1 MAPKLSISAPLEAG
15 SSLLDTHNLS
25 TTITD
30 ALDYVSGRLIRKK
43 LHLTLIL
50 THDDVALPMAS
61 AAPSPCI
68 PQSPMSPRSPLSP
81 VANFFR
87 RRPQA
92 PSPILEM
99 PAPMSPIICQFSPV
113 TPRSPMTPGGLFSHP
128 VNTSHKRHSRNRSLP
143 TTPRI
148 PPSPMQLGSP
158 RLPSSPFLSPDY
170 IAYQR
175 SNSSCSSDSSV
186 SAQSTG
192 SVRSASS
199 TASTKPSV
207 KLIPATQLA
216 YKDRKVLKESIEKA
230 SHKHGVTMELS
241 STSATLIRQS
251 LQQNRLIHTSEG
263 LTVLSLDR
271 IYTLKLA
278 LARYTFLSSTRST
291 ASNIQESLAAAVDEL
306 RLAVWSQ
313 RREGI
318 EKSFLLRS
326 YDHLPI
332 SLQALRDVNG
342 AYTAVTGK
350 AAPILSIAASP
361 PLTMA
366 PPTGPLPSPVR
377 VAEPSAP
384 RVVRRWHTV
393 KDKENVP
400 PQIMKV
406 MRKSKHSAADR
417 RRGEVLL
424 ESKPAFGV
432 LAPMPPILAPKDGEG
447 VQIRDLFAAI
457 PTIKHEDNVGPNG
470 PALPMPMPMLKPVP
484 RSQPHMVLKE
494 ARTKLLR
501 PQLTWL
507 NTEVESRGSMTE
519 SPVVGREM
527 KLLHSFR
534 RKDSVADRKPGP
546 KTPGGWEDCTPITKN
561 EWSFFIGEQEPKRG
575 GVEMC

>member
-15 SSLLDTHNLS
+15 SSLLDSHNLS
-25 TTITD
+25 ATITD

-50 THDDVALPMAS
+50 TQDDVALPLAS
-61 AAPSPCI
+61 AAPSPCL

-92 PSPILEM
+92 TSPILEM
-99 PAPMSPIICQFSPV
+99 PAPMSPIICQSSPM

-128 VNTSHKRHSRNRSLP
+128 VNTSHARHTRNRSLP

-158 RLPSSPFLSPDY
+158 RLPSNPFLRPDY

-175 SNSSCSSDSSV
+175 SNSSCSSDSSL
-186 SAQSTG
+186 SGQSTG
-192 SVRSASS
+192 SVSSSSS
-199 TASTKPSV
+199 TASTRPSV

-216 YKDRKVLKESIEKA
+216 YKDGKVLKESIEKA

-263 LTVLSLDR
+263 LTVLYLDR

-278 LARYTFLSSTRST
+278 LARYTYLSSTRST
-291 ASNIQESLAAAVDEL
+291 SSNIQEALAAAIDEL

-313 RREGI
+313 RGVGI
-318 EKSFLLRS
+318 EKSLLLRS

-332 SLQALRDVNG
+332 SLQALRDVNA

-350 AAPILSIAASP
+350 AAPILSVDAPP

-366 PPTGPLPSPVR
+366 PPTAPLPSPLR
-377 VAEPSAP
+377 VEASAP
-384 RVVRRWHTV
+384 WVVRRWHTV
-393 KDKENVP
+393 KDKENIP
-400 PQIMKV
+400 PASIKV
-406 MRKSKHSAADR
+406 MRKSKATNSTFSKR
-417 RRGEVLL
+417 TGQVLL
-424 ESKPAFGV
+424 DSKPAFGV
-432 LAPMPPILAPKDGEG
+432 LAPMPPIAAAKDDNG
-447 VQIRDLFAAI
+447 VQIRDLFSAI
-457 PTIKHEDNVGPNG
+457 PTIKHEDSVGPNG
-470 PALPMPMPMLKPVP
+470 PFVPMSMPILKSVP
-484 RSQPHMVLKE
+484 QPQMVLKE

-501 PQLTWL
+501 PQLTRL
-507 NTEVESRGSMTE
+507 NTEVESGGSIVE
-519 SPVVGREM
+519 SPLVGREIGKEM
-527 KLLHSFR
+527 KRLHSFR
-534 RKDSVADRKPGP
+534 RKETPPKRP